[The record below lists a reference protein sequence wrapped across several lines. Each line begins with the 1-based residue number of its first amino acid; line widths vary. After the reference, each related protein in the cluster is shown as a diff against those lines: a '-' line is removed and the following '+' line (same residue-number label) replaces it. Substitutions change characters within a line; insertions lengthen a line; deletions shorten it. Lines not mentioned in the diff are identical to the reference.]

1 MSSWQNQRDKRGPIV
16 FAGGGTGGHLYPA
29 LAIIEWFR
37 DHHPDVR
44 FEFLCTERPIDAQI
58 LSKWNVPFTTQ
69 PVQPLGLN
77 PRSAL
82 RFLRAWRKSL
92 KLCTDLFNRKS
103 PAVVVGAGGFGSG
116 PAVKAAL
123 KQSIP
128 TALLNPDAI
137 PGRANRYLGRQ
148 VRAIYAQ
155 WDGTAACFPAS
166 ATVITTGCP
175 VRKEFRD
182 PGPGTEHALFGLDP
196 ALKTLLITGA
206 SSGARTINEA
216 VMDLASDL
224 AQLDGW
230 QILHIS
236 GELDVKRLKD
246 VYEAARVKASV
257 VPFTHEMAA
266 ALRLADLT
274 LARAG
279 AVTLAELAATST
291 PAVLMPYPFHKDD
304 HQTANAEMLVRQ
316 GSAVRVSDLKSAPA
330 NAAQLRTALLPLM
343 RQPDLLAGMAE
354 KAKQSGV
361 TDAAQVISEHLLK
374 LAAAANE

>member
-1 MSSWQNQRDKRGPIV
+1 MNPSKPLIV

-44 FEFLCTERPIDAQI
+44 FEFFCTERSIDARI

-69 PVQPLGLN
+69 PVRPFGLN
-77 PRSAL
+77 PRSAI
-82 RFLRAWRKSL
+82 RFLRAWRQSI
-92 KLCTDLFNRKS
+92 KLCTDLFSRES

-123 KQSIP
+123 KRGIP

-155 WDGTAACFPAS
+155 WDGAAACFPAS
-166 ATVITTGCP
+166 STVIVTGCP
-175 VRKEFRD
+175 VRKEFSD
-182 PGPGTEHALFGLDP
+182 PGSGMEHALFGLDP

-224 AQLDGW
+224 AQVNGW

-236 GELDVKRLKD
+236 GELDAKRLEEA
-246 VYEAARVKASV
+246 YEVANVRASV

-266 ALRLADLT
+266 ALRIANLALS
-274 LARAG
+274 RAG
-279 AVTLAELAATST
+279 AVTLAELAVTTT
-291 PAVLMPYPFHKDD
+291 PAVLVPYPFHKDD
-304 HQTANAEMLVRQ
+304 HQTANAKMLVRQ
-316 GSAVRVSDLKSAPA
+316 GSAIRITDLKSATA
-330 NAAQLRTALLPLM
+330 NAAQLRTELLPLM
-343 RQPDLLAGMAE
+343 RRPDLLARMAA
-354 KAKQSGV
+354 KAKQGGAR
-361 TDAAQVISEHLLK
+361 DAAQAISQHLLR
-374 LAAAANE
+374 LAATAAE

>member
-1 MSSWQNQRDKRGPIV
+1 MNPSKPLIV

-37 DHHPDVR
+37 DHRPDVR
-44 FEFLCTERPIDAQI
+44 FEFLCTERPIDTQI

-69 PVQPLGLN
+69 PVKPLGLR

-82 RFLRAWRKSL
+82 RFLQAWRKSMR
-92 KLCTDLFNRKS
+92 LCVDRFKREA

-123 KQSIP
+123 KRGIP

-155 WDGTAACFPAS
+155 WEGTAACFPAS
-166 ATVITTGCP
+166 ATVIATGCP
-175 VRKEFRD
+175 VRKEFRTHEL
-182 PGPGTEHALFGLDP
+182 GTEHALFGLDP

-216 VMDLASDL
+216 VMEFASSLAEV
-224 AQLDGW
+224 DGW
-230 QILHIS
+230 QVLHIS
-236 GELDVKRLKD
+236 GDLDAKRLED
-246 VYEAARVKASV
+246 AYERARVRASV

-266 ALRLADLT
+266 ALRIANLV

-279 AVTLAELAATST
+279 AVTLAELVTTGT

-316 GSAVRVSDLKSAPA
+316 GSAIRLTDLKSATA
-330 NAAQLRTALLPLM
+330 NAAQLRSKLLPLI
-343 RQPDLLAGMAE
+343 RRPDLLAGMAANAE
-354 KAKQSGV
+354 QSGAG
-361 TDAAQVISEHLLK
+361 DAARSISEHLLR
-374 LAAAANE
+374 LAATAAD

>member
-1 MSSWQNQRDKRGPIV
+1 MNPSKPLIV

-37 DHHPDVR
+37 EHHPDMR

-69 PVQPLGLN
+69 PVKPLGLN
-77 PRSAL
+77 PRSAI
-82 RFLRAWRKSL
+82 RFLRAWRKSM
-92 KLCTDLFNRKS
+92 KLCTDLFSRES

-123 KQSIP
+123 KQGIP

-137 PGRANRYLGRQ
+137 PGRANRYLGRH
-148 VRAIYAQ
+148 VNVIYAQ
-155 WDGTAACFPAS
+155 WNDTASCFPAS
-166 ATVITTGCP
+166 ATVIATGCP
-175 VRKEFRD
+175 VRKEFCD
-182 PGPGTEHALFGLDP
+182 PGSGTEHALFGLDP

-224 AQLDGW
+224 AQVDGW

-236 GELDVKRLKD
+236 GELDAKRLED
-246 VYEAARVKASV
+246 VYEVARVRASV

-266 ALRLADLT
+266 ALRIANLA

-316 GSAVRVSDLKSAPA
+316 GSAIRLADLKSATA
-330 NAAQLRTALLPLM
+330 NAARLRTELLPLM
-343 RQPDLLAGMAE
+343 RRPDLLAGMAT
-354 KAKQSGV
+354 KAKQSGAG
-361 TDAAQVISEHLLK
+361 DAARAISEHLLT
-374 LAAAANE
+374 LAATASE